1 MRRASARDPKPAPG
15 GSRFCFSCPP
25 DQGWGPLASP
35 PSLVQENQPTWPGSG
50 DHPERERGERL
61 GHFHCAPPPR
71 APHYGHA
78 FHHLLEVGGTLPQ
91 TQRPGHRSVLEPSVP
106 FFRSPRRGRRTPLR
120 PLPFLPAP
128 PRSAPSAKSSVCS
141 LQHSPGRGLARGPMA
156 RRWGWGDRRGPA
168 AARARVPT
176 SRTPAPR
183 HATRQTPSRAC
194 APRACSRLGHSGRL
208 RELKVP
214 KLVATGTPEGL
225 GAGTLGVVYT
235 WRS

>member
-1 MRRASARDPKPAPG
+1 MLHRRAWSRKTSLPG
-15 GSRFCFSCPP
+15 
-25 DQGWGPLASP
+25 LA
-35 PSLVQENQPTWPGSG
+35 LATTLR
-50 DHPERERGERL
+50 EREESASGIFTV
-61 GHFHCAPPPR
+61 HPPPR

>member
-25 DQGWGPLASP
+25 YQGWGPLSPP
-35 PSLVQENQPTWPGSG
+35 PSLVQENLPTWPGYG
-50 DHPERERGERL
+50 DHPEREESAWGIFTV
-61 GHFHCAPPPR
+61 HPPARPIMDT
-71 APHYGHA
+71 PSTISQ
-78 FHHLLEVGGTLPQ
+78 EVGGILPQ
-91 TQRPGHRSVLEPSVP
+91 TQSPGHHSVLEPSVP

-128 PRSAPSAKSSVCS
+128 PRSAPSAKSSACS
-141 LQHSPGRGLARGPMA
+141 LQHSPGRGLAREPMA

-183 HATRQTPSRAC
+183 HATGQTPSRGC

-208 RELKVP
+208 RD
-214 KLVATGTPEGL
+214 
-225 GAGTLGVVYT
+225 
-235 WRS
+235 